1 MVSIDQIRFTRSL
14 VITAIA
20 VALVVLAGAGA
31 WFWRSTVE
39 SRGLA
44 AYAEALS
51 RVQASQTPR
60 GSPEARTQAIREL
73 EAVLAEYPSS
83 SAAVEAAYQL
93 GNLRYA
99 NREYQAARGAFEVSL
114 AKGGRGTLG
123 TLARAGV
130 AYTWEA
136 EGKFAEA
143 AKAFQSAL
151 SGLRPQDFNYEELL
165 IGLARNQELAGQ
177 KDAAIAT
184 YQRLLK
190 DLPKAR
196 RGDVAR
202 SRLATLGAAGSR

>member
-1 MVSIDQIRFTRSL
+1 MVSIEQIRFTRAR
-14 VITAIA
+14 VMTAIA
-20 VALVVLAGAGA
+20 VVLVVVAGAGV

-44 AYAEALS
+44 AYAEALN
-51 RVQASQTPR
+51 RVQASQAAR
-60 GSPEARTQAIREL
+60 GSSEARTQAIREL

-93 GNLRYA
+93 GNVRYG

-114 AKGGRGTLG
+114 AKGGRGTVG

-136 EGKFAEA
+136 EGKFSEA
-143 AKAFQSAL
+143 VRAFQSAL
-151 SGLRPQDFNYEELL
+151 AGLRPEDFYYEELL

-177 KDAAIAT
+177 KDAAVAT

-190 DLPKAR
+190 DVSKPR

-202 SRLATLGAAGSR
+202 SRLATLGAR